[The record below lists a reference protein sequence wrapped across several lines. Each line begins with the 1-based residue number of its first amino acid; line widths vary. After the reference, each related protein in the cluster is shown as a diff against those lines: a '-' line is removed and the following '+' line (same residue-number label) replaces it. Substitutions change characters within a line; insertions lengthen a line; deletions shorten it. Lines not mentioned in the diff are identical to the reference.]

1 MPPKRQKR
9 IKNGRGILRVLSAHF
24 AVTQKKFFHI
34 MKAGDKKRPAFW
46 RSLSLRKAIAAALNF
61 SPRGSFINKYL
72 KDVIL

>member
-9 IKNGRGILRVLSAHF
+9 IKNGRGVLRVLSAYF

-46 RSLSLRKAIAAALNF
+46 RSLSPKSNCRCLEFFPERQLH
-61 SPRGSFINKYL
+61 
-72 KDVIL
+72 